1 MFKKLKLSSALLFQF
16 LIIFSLAFLLTVAE
30 KTSKQV
36 GFISPELP
44 QPVNQ
49 ASLLTDSVKPG
60 ETLSLSLIRN
70 GIPSFLVDQIVKPL
84 TSLLDLRKCKPG
96 DFFKILLTPDTTILS
111 FEYWRGNKERYRVEE
126 KDGSFVAYVAPLVF
140 TKQIKTLSGE
150 VHNSLW
156 ESMQTQVKS
165 DELILRLS
173 DIFAWEVDFLTEIQN
188 GDRFKIIYE
197 ELYNEQNEFV
207 EYGDVLAA
215 EIELQGTK
223 YTAIHYTDSTGHSD
237 YYDLNG
243 HSLRKAFLRTPLSY
257 RRISSGFSYSRRH
270 PIFQINRPHY
280 GVDFSAPWGT
290 PVEAVADG
298 QVIFNGWKSGLG
310 RTIELKHNNGFITC
324 YGHLSRVAKGMFP
337 GKRVS
342 QKDII
347 AFVGSTGISTGP
359 HLHYEIRIGGRPV
372 NPLKVTFPASDP
384 VQKKF
389 LADFNQTK
397 EKWVYTLGLLED
409 LNLVSIPQ

>member
-36 GFISPELP
+36 GFITPTLP

-60 ETLSLSLIRN
+60 ETLTLSLIRN

-96 DFFKILLTPDTTILS
+96 DFFKILLTPDTSILS

-126 KDGSFVAYVAPLVF
+126 KDGAFVAYVAPVVF

-156 ESMQTQVKS
+156 ESMQAQVKS

-173 DIFAWEVDFLTEIQN
+173 DIFAWEVDFLTGIQN
-188 GDRFKIIYE
+188 GDRFKIIFE
-197 ELYNEQNEFV
+197 ELYNEQNQFV
-207 EYGDVLAA
+207 EYGEILAA
-215 EIELQGTK
+215 EFDLQGTK
-223 YTAIHYTDSTGHSD
+223 YTAIHYTDSSGHSD

-243 HSLRKAFLRTPLSY
+243 NSLRKAFLKSPLNY

-270 PIFQINRPHY
+270 PVFRVNRPHF

-290 PVEAVADG
+290 PVVAVADG
-298 QVIFNGWKSGLG
+298 QVIFSGWKSGLG
-310 RTIELKHNNGFITC
+310 RTLEIKHNNGFITC

-347 AFVGSTGISTGP
+347 AFVGSTGLTTAP
-359 HLHYEIRIGGRPV
+359 HLHYEIKISGRPV
-372 NPLKVTFPASDP
+372 DPLKVTFPASQP
-384 VQKKF
+384 VKKVY
-389 LADFNQTK
+389 LADFEQTK
-397 EKWVYTLGLLED
+397 EKWAYTLGLLED
-409 LNLVSIPQ
+409 LNLVALPQ